1 MSDRAEQRTLKL
13 STFGDLFMVSDPFS
27 GAFHIGCFRIGR

>member
-1 MSDRAEQRTLKL
+1 MSDRAEQRTLQL
-13 STFGDLFMVSDPFS
+13 SAFGDLFMVSDPFS